1 MKNIKQF
8 FTYLVVGAL
17 VAALSISCKSN
28 EDPGG
33 GASGLNIPTATGS
46 PATVANAE
54 FSGPLENTSLTGKGW
69 TKEQVENM
77 VTVNPFQLSIQ
88 DSKLY
93 LGATMRGEQLLCP
106 NSSNPN
112 IIEVSKETVLGEGTD
127 DETTYTEYIKITL
140 DDANNP
146 TTAGVEYHFKLYAP
160 AYAAYPGYSDT
171 VAAIYQGTL
180 NKVTSSGD

>member
-28 EDPGG
+28 EEPG

-54 FSGPLENTSLTGKGW
+54 FSGPLENTSLTGEGW
-69 TKEQVENM
+69 TQEQIEGLAP
-77 VTVNPFQLSIQ
+77 VNPFLLSIQ

-127 DETTYTEYIKITL
+127 SETTYTEYIKITL

-146 TTAGVEYHFKLYAP
+146 TTAGVEYHFKLYVP
-160 AYAAYPGYSDT
+160 AYAYPGHSDT
-171 VAAIYQGTL
+171 VVAIYQGTL
-180 NKVTSSGD
+180 NKVTSSGS